1 MDSDQAQTAVPAIAA
16 RGVSKRFGALV
27 ALDTVDFELRHG
39 EVHGLIGANGAG
51 KSTLMGILSG
61 ALHPDQGTIELAGQ
75 PEPRLTPQLTRAR
88 GICVIHQERQLCLD
102 LSVAENLCLGSPPK
116 KYHRIDHHR
125 MRDDAVRA
133 LDLLGAQIDVERF
146 AGDITRAEQQIVEI
160 ARALGQN
167 ARVLLMD
174 EPTAALSAREAD
186 RLLDLVST
194 LCAQG
199 TSVVY
204 VSHQLAEVARVAHR
218 VSVIRDGRLVG
229 TYAAAG
235 LSPTEVGRLM
245 LGDEATTPT
254 ARTHRNVSTGPPVL
268 SAHRLCAPGIRD
280 VSFDLAAGEVLALTG
295 LLGAGHLE
303 VGMAVFGGTRL
314 AGGSIEI
321 DGKRVIQRTPA
332 DACAH
337 GIGFVPPDRKTQGV
351 LRDLSVGENATLPAV
366 AQRQL
371 RTLTRSRVH
380 TAARNNL
387 ARLAV
392 KAPGLDAGVMTLS
405 GGNQQKVV
413 FGKWLGSGAR
423 VLVLAEP
430 TSGIDIGARAELF
443 SVVDRLAEQGVA
455 ILLVSSD
462 LGEVE
467 RLATRVLVMRRGQ
480 VVAALEQD
488 EIRGERMFAIAAAGQ
503 PVAESAEE
511 RTP

>member
-1 MDSDQAQTAVPAIAA
+1 MDSDQAQNVVPAIAA
-16 RGVSKRFGALV
+16 RGVSKWFGALL

-51 KSTLMGILSG
+51 KSTLMALLSG
-61 ALHPDQGTIELAGQ
+61 ALPPDEGTIELAGR
-75 PEPRLTPQLTRAR
+75 PEPRLSPQLARAR
-88 GICVIHQERQLCLD
+88 GVCVIHQERQLCLD
-102 LSVAENLCLGSPPK
+102 LSVAENLCLGSPPIM
-116 KYHRIDHHR
+116 HRRIDHRR
-125 MRDDAVRA
+125 MRDDAVRV
-133 LDLLGAQIDVERF
+133 LDLLGARIDVDRR
-146 AGDITRAEQQIVEI
+146 AGDVTRAEQQIVEI

-174 EPTAALSAREAD
+174 EPTAALTAREAE
-186 RLLDLVST
+186 RLLELVSG

-204 VSHQLAEVARVAHR
+204 VSHQLAEVAKVAHR
-218 VSVIRDGRLVG
+218 VSVLRDGRRVG

-245 LGDEATTPT
+245 LGEEATTPT
-254 ARTHRNVSTGPPVL
+254 PRARWEAGVGPPVL
-268 SAHRLCAPGIRD
+268 SAHQLTAPGVHN
-280 VSFDLAAGEVLALTG
+280 VSFDLAAGEILALTG

-303 VGMAVFGGTRL
+303 VGMAVFGGLRL
-314 AGGSIEI
+314 AGGHVEI
-321 DGKRVIQRTPA
+321 DGKLVKHRTPA

-351 LRDLSVGENATLPAV
+351 LRDLSVAENATLPAV
-366 AQRQL
+366 ARRQL

-380 TAARNNL
+380 TAARSNL

-413 FGKWLGSGAR
+413 FGKWLGGGAR

-430 TSGIDIGARAELF
+430 TSGIDVGARAELF
-443 SVVDRLAEQGVA
+443 SVVDRLAQQGVA
-455 ILLVSSD
+455 ILLISSD

-467 RLATRVLVMRRGQ
+467 RLATRVLVMRRGE

-488 EIRGERMFAIAAAGQ
+488 EIRGERMFAIAAGGQ
-503 PVAESAEE
+503 EAAERVA
-511 RTP
+511 